1 MYNVLSLQRWNNQTA
16 HKHRPDN
23 ASDGQRPIRL
33 EEDALEGYHVWRGW

>member
-1 MYNVLSLQRWNNQTA
+1 MYNVLSLQRRNNQTA
-16 HKHRPDN
+16 HKRRPDY